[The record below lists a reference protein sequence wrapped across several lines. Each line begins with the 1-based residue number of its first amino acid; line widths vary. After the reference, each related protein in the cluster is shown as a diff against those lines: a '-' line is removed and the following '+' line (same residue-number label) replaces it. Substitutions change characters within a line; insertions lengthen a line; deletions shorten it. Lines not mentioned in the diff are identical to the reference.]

1 MAIFTFG
8 HSGPG
13 SAEVG
18 RRRWR
23 MSVSRNNFVIF
34 SGNASSALA
43 APVNLICLSDSDR
56 VCDEPD
62 DVAPRHGPGRN
73 VATSPIGPETGA
85 FFVSVRASREAV
97 AELPPRGDTWTGLE
111 VDQTLGQLMS
121 EARKRRGL
129 SREQV
134 ANETHIPAYYVRM
147 IESDS
152 YDAIPDQLY
161 LLPFFERYAIFLGL
175 DARKVVSQFLSDF
188 EKSENEI
195 VIPTAGTSTAA
206 KVLSDATVLLKSR
219 WRQIAAGTA
228 AAVVAVPVI
237 VWSFGTIR
245 TIGRHSADTTLAVTV
260 SPKISPA
267 TNTGSSAAGPDA
279 ARAPESKAVPPSIAV
294 ASATPQ
300 IAEQS
305 RSPIRQQ
312 RRRGRSR
319 RLSHRFRRSRRG
331 IT

>member
-1 MAIFTFG
+1 
-8 HSGPG
+8 
-13 SAEVG
+13 
-18 RRRWR
+18 
-23 MSVSRNNFVIF
+23 MSVVRNHLATF

-43 APVNLICLSDSDR
+43 APVNLVCLSDSDR
-56 VCDEPD
+56 VCDEPG
-62 DVAPRHGPGRN
+62 DVASRHGPGRN

-85 FFVSVRASREAV
+85 FFVSVKAAREAV
-97 AELPPRGDTWTGLE
+97 ADVSPRGDTWSGLE
-111 VDQTLGQLMS
+111 VDQTLGELMS

-129 SREQV
+129 SREEV
-134 ANETHIPAYYVRM
+134 ASDTHIPAYYVRM

-195 VIPTAGTSTAA
+195 VIPTAPTSTAA
-206 KVLSDATVLLKSR
+206 KVLSDATVQLKSR

-245 TIGRHSADTTLAVTV
+245 SIRSHSADTTLASTV
-260 SPKISPA
+260 SRNISPA
-267 TNTGSSAAGPDA
+267 TDTRSSAARQDPT
-279 ARAPESKAVPPSIAV
+279 RAPDSNPVLPSIAV

-305 RSPIRQQ
+305 HSLTNQQ

-331 IT
+331 VS

>member
-1 MAIFTFG
+1 
-8 HSGPG
+8 
-13 SAEVG
+13 
-18 RRRWR
+18 
-23 MSVSRNNFVIF
+23 
-34 SGNASSALA
+34 
-43 APVNLICLSDSDR
+43 VNLICLSDSDR

-62 DVAPRHGPGRN
+62 DVAPRRGPGRN

-85 FFVSVRASREAV
+85 FFVTVRASREAV
-97 AELPPRGDTWTGLE
+97 PVPDLSPRDDTWTGLE

-129 SREQV
+129 SRDQV
-134 ANETHIPAYYVRM
+134 ASETHIPAYYVRM

-195 VIPTAGTSTAA
+195 IIPTAPTSAAA
-206 KVLSDATVLLKSR
+206 KVLSDATALLKSR

-245 TIGRHSADTTLAVTV
+245 TIRSHSAETTLAV
-260 SPKISPA
+260 SPGIPPA
-267 TNTGSSAAGPDA
+267 TDTRSSAARENPT
-279 ARAPESKAVPPSIAV
+279 RAPDSNAAPPPIAV

-305 RSPIRQQ
+305 RSPIHQQ

-319 RLSHRFRRSRRG
+319 KLSHRLRRSRRG
-331 IT
+331 VT

>member
-1 MAIFTFG
+1 
-8 HSGPG
+8 
-13 SAEVG
+13 
-18 RRRWR
+18 
-23 MSVSRNNFVIF
+23 MSVVRNHLATF

-43 APVNLICLSDSDR
+43 VPVNLVCLSDSDR

-73 VATSPIGPETGA
+73 VPTSPIGPETGA
-85 FFVSVRASREAV
+85 FFVSVKGSRDAV
-97 AELPPRGDTWTGLE
+97 ADLSPRGDTWTGLE
-111 VDQTLGQLMS
+111 VDQTLGQLMT
-121 EARKRRGL
+121 EARRRRGL

-134 ANETHIPAYYVRM
+134 ASETHIPAYYVRM

-175 DARKVVSQFLSDF
+175 DSRKVVSQFLSAF

-195 VIPTAGTSTAA
+195 VIPTAPISTAA

-219 WRQIAAGTA
+219 LRQIAAGTA
-228 AAVVAVPVI
+228 AAVVAIPVI

-245 TIGRHSADTTLAVTV
+245 SIRGHSAHTTLASTV
-260 SPKISPA
+260 SPDIPAPA
-267 TNTGSSAAGPDA
+267 TDTRSSAARQDPT
-279 ARAPESKAVPPSIAV
+279 RAPDSSAVPPSIAV

-305 RSPIRQQ
+305 RGPINQQ

-319 RLSHRFRRSRRG
+319 RLSHRLRRSRRG
-331 IT
+331 VS

>member
-1 MAIFTFG
+1 
-8 HSGPG
+8 
-13 SAEVG
+13 
-18 RRRWR
+18 
-23 MSVSRNNFVIF
+23 MSVVRNHLATF

-43 APVNLICLSDSDR
+43 APVNLVCLSDSDR
-56 VCDEPD
+56 VCDD
-62 DVAPRHGPGRN
+62 DVAPRHGPSRN

-85 FFVSVRASREAV
+85 FFVGVKGLLDAV
-97 AELPPRGDTWTGLE
+97 ADLSPRGDTWTGLE
-111 VDQTLGQLMS
+111 VDQTLGQLMT
-121 EARKRRGL
+121 EARQHRGL

-134 ANETHIPAYYVRM
+134 ASQTHIPAYYVRM

-175 DARKVVSQFLSDF
+175 DARKVVSQFISDF
-188 EKSENEI
+188 EKSESEI
-195 VIPTAGTSTAA
+195 VVPPAPTSTPA

-228 AAVVAVPVI
+228 AAVIAVPVI

-245 TIGRHSADTTLAVTV
+245 TIHGHSADTTSSLTV
-260 SPKISPA
+260 SPDIAPA
-267 TNTGSSAAGPDA
+267 TDTRSSAAQQVPT
-279 ARAPESKAVPPSIAV
+279 RASDRNAVPPSIAV

-305 RSPIRQQ
+305 HSLINQQ

-331 IT
+331 VS

>member
-1 MAIFTFG
+1 
-8 HSGPG
+8 
-13 SAEVG
+13 
-18 RRRWR
+18 
-23 MSVSRNNFVIF
+23 MSVVRNHLATF

-43 APVNLICLSDSDR
+43 APVNLVCLSDSDR
-56 VCDEPD
+56 VCDEPGD
-62 DVAPRHGPGRN
+62 IAPRHGPGRN
-73 VATSPIGPETGA
+73 IATSPIGPETGA
-85 FFVSVRASREAV
+85 FFVSVKASRDVV
-97 AELPPRGDTWTGLE
+97 ADLSPRDDSWTGLE
-111 VDQTLGQLMS
+111 VDQTLGELMS

-134 ANETHIPAYYVRM
+134 ASETHIPAYYVRM

-195 VIPTAGTSTAA
+195 VIPTAPTSTAA
-206 KVLSDATVLLKSR
+206 KVLSDATALLKSR

-237 VWSFGTIR
+237 VWSFGTIS
-245 TIGRHSADTTLAVTV
+245 TIRSHSAATTLAATV
-260 SPKISPA
+260 SRDISPA
-267 TNTGSSAAGPDA
+267 TDIRPSAARPDPT
-279 ARAPESKAVPPSIAV
+279 RAPDSNPVPPSIAV

-305 RSPIRQQ
+305 HSLINQQ
-312 RRRGRSR
+312 RRRGRSHK
-319 RLSHRFRRSRRG
+319 LSHRFRRLRRG
-331 IT
+331 VS

>member
-1 MAIFTFG
+1 
-8 HSGPG
+8 
-13 SAEVG
+13 
-18 RRRWR
+18 
-23 MSVSRNNFVIF
+23 MSVVRNHLATF

-43 APVNLICLSDSDR
+43 APVNLVCLSDSDR
-56 VCDEPD
+56 VRDEPD
-62 DVAPRHGPGRN
+62 DVAPRQGPGRN

-85 FFVSVRASREAV
+85 FFVSVKGSHDAV
-97 AELPPRGDTWTGLE
+97 ADLSPRGDTWTGLE
-111 VDQTLGQLMS
+111 VDQTLGELMT
-121 EARKRRGL
+121 ETRRRRGL

-134 ANETHIPAYYVRM
+134 ASETHIPAYYVRM
-147 IESDS
+147 IESDC

-195 VIPTAGTSTAA
+195 VVPSAPTKAAA

-228 AAVVAVPVI
+228 AAVVAVPLI
-237 VWSFGTIR
+237 VWSIGTIR
-245 TIGRHSADTTLAVTV
+245 TIRGHSADTTFAVTI
-260 SPKISPA
+260 SPNISPA
-267 TNTGSSAAGPDA
+267 TDTRSSAAGQDA
-279 ARAPESKAVPPSIAV
+279 ARAPDSKPVPPSIAV
-294 ASATPQ
+294 ASAAPQ

-305 RSPIRQQ
+305 QSPVHQQ

-331 IT
+331 VS